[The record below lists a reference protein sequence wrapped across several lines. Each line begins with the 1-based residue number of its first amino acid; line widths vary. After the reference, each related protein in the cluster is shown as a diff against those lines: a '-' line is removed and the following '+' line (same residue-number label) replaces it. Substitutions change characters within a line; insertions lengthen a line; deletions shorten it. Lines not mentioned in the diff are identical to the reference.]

1 MGYAHAHIPSMAG
14 TYIELVRGSWA
25 SGCVWKVMTDC
36 ASKWFDEK
44 QRGTVLGSEATSLAS
59 CKMTYNRPQVDSP
72 ESKDHVYTS
81 QSCHGAVAAPLFEV
95 LQEGSLVSSLFP
107 LTKLHVVSHP
117 LAGTVTTVARRFYL
131 KHVVSIYFLKEN
143 LNASRPSSMRSA

>member
-1 MGYAHAHIPSMAG
+1 
-14 TYIELVRGSWA
+14 
-25 SGCVWKVMTDC
+25 MTDC

-81 QSCHGAVAAPLFEV
+81 QSCHGAVAA
-95 LQEGSLVSSLFP
+95 
-107 LTKLHVVSHP
+107 VSHP